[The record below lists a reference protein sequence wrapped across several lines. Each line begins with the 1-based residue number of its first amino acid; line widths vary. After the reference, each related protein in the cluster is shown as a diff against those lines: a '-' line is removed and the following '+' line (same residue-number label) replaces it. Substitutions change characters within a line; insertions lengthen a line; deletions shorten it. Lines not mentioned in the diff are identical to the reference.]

1 MTFRWILNGVILKNG
16 NMIPKRSEIAIK
28 VYRNIPS
35 LAERD
40 LKSGPI
46 LMLGIRSCI
55 LRNFLSRNAL
65 LDACLSLQLSITL
78 QDTLRSVHVFIRG

>member
-1 MTFRWILNGVILKNG
+1 MTFRWILNGGILKNG

-28 VYRNIPS
+28 VYRNTHS
-35 LAERD
+35 KAEID

-65 LDACLSLQLSITL
+65 LDACLSLQCSFTL
-78 QDTLRSVHVFIRG
+78 QETLQPVHVFIRG